1 MVNVSGA
8 LSKVSADLDRMIK
21 EFNVQPIETIIDR
34 LPKNRLIEQG
44 ILIAH
49 RDFDKVLDDYKKGKK
64 FAIVS
69 GRGPSGPM
77 HIGHLF
83 LFSVVR
89 YLQSSFNVDAY
100 IPLSDDE
107 KLVFGKIGS
116 LKDGEY
122 WAKDN
127 ARIIMALGFD
137 PQKTHIYIS
146 SKQNWVYRY
155 ALEIS
160 RKLTI
165 STVKNALGVEDSVN
179 IGVPFYA
186 AVQIAHILQP
196 SIERGIRVVVPI
208 GLDQDVFMRLTRD
221 VAEKLGLPKP
231 ASLYI
236 KFIPGLTNEPMSSSK
251 PESAIFV
258 NDSEEKLLSKIFNA
272 LTGGQGTIEEQRRNG
287 ANPDVCNVFAWLNF
301 FVIKSSRQRENYLI
315 KCKSGEILCG
325 FDCKLLLY
333 HHLKKYLNVIREIAK
348 EIDIDKFLGD
358 PNETN

>member
-1 MVNVSGA
+1 MVNVGDS
-8 LSKVSADLDRMIK
+8 LSKVSADLRRMIR
-21 EFNVQPIETIIDR
+21 EFNVQPIETIKDR
-34 LPKNRLIEQG
+34 LPKNRLVEQG

-49 RDFDKVLDDYKKGKK
+49 RDFDKVLDDYKRGKK

-83 LFSVVR
+83 LFSVVK
-89 YLQSSFNVDAY
+89 YLQSSFNVDVY

-107 KLVFGKIGS
+107 KFVFGKIGS
-116 LKDGEY
+116 LGDGEF
-122 WAKDN
+122 WARDN
-127 ARIIMALGFD
+127 ARVIMALGFD
-137 PQKTHIYIS
+137 PKKTHIYIS

-160 RKLTI
+160 KKLTI
-165 STVKNALGVEDSVN
+165 STVKSALGIEDSVN

-196 SIERGIRVVVPI
+196 TIEKGLRVVVPI

-236 KFIPGLTNEPMSSSK
+236 KFIPGLSNEPMSSSK

-258 NDSEEKLLSKIFNA
+258 NDDDRSLLSKIFSA
-272 LTGGQGTIEEQRRNG
+272 LTGGKGTIEEQRREG
-287 ANPDVCNVFAWLNF
+287 ADPSVCNVFAWLNF
-301 FVIKSSRQRENYLI
+301 FVIKSNKQREDYIN

-325 FDCKLLLY
+325 FDCKLVLY
-333 HHLKKYLNVIREIAK
+333 RYMRGYLNKIRRIA
-348 EIDIDKFLGD
+348 ESMDINNFLG
-358 PNETN
+358 